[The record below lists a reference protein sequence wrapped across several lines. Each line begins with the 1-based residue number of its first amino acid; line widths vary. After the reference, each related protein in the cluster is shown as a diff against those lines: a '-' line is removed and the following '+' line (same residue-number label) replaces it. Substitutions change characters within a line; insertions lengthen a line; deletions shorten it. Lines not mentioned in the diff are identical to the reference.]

1 MTITLAQALLLGI
14 RLFLWICEMLY
25 AIHTRCF
32 YVQYSNF

>member
-1 MTITLAQALLLGI
+1 MTITLAQALLLGF
-14 RLFLWICEMLY
+14 FLWICEMLH